1 MANTSRHAYQTQTVE
16 APVFAR
22 TRRTSKKART
32 LDANNS
38 RDQVEIAAVYSMELF
53 LQHDS
58 IAAMPPLPEGVS
70 TVSALTG
77 RSLAL
82 YIVEA
87 AQRVSSAQRSV
98 SDIRLDASDVSYFD
112 VYRQDGESNA
122 TVFRRIMQQHRVHMA
137 AISQSLSIGHDVIRH
152 WKDELDRDEHLAERQ
167 AMATLAG
174 LGFCNSI

>member
-1 MANTSRHAYQTQTVE
+1 MANTRRQTRPAE
-16 APVFAR
+16 APVFAQ
-22 TRRTSKKART
+22 TRRISKKKRT
-32 LDANNS
+32 LNARNS
-38 RDQVEIAAVYSMELF
+38 RDAVEMAAVYSMELF

-58 IAAMPPLPEGVS
+58 IESMPPLPEGIS

-87 AQRVSSAQRSV
+87 AIRVSSAQRSV

-122 TVFRRIMQQHRVHMA
+122 TVFRRIMQQHRVFMA
-137 AISQSLSIGHDVIRH
+137 AILQSLSIGHDATPH
-152 WKDELDRDEHLAERQ
+152 WRAGLDELDNDERLAERQ
-167 AMATLAG
+167 AMATLDG